1 MNKHSFSMKKLHFSI
16 EINAPR
22 EKVWDTM
29 LADEMYRQW
38 TTAFN
43 PGPYYKGDWSKGSK
57 ILFLGPDPQNPQSG
71 KEGGMVSRIAEN
83 KPYEFISIEHLGI
96 INDGKE
102 DTTSEEAKK
111 WTPAFENYTFKEVNG
126 STEVLVDMDIAEEMR
141 EEFSE
146 MWPKALEKLK
156 ALAEK

>member
-1 MNKHSFSMKKLHFSI
+1 MQKLHFSV

-29 LADEMYRQW
+29 LEDSTYRQW
-38 TTAFN
+38 TEAFN
-43 PGPYYKGDWSKGSK
+43 PGSYYKGDWEKGSK

-96 INDGKE
+96 INDGVE

-111 WTPAFENYTFKEVNG
+111 WTPAFENYTFKQKDG
-126 STEVLVDMDIAEEMR
+126 MTEVVVDMDIAEEMK

-156 ALAEK
+156 ELAEK